1 MPPPQPKAPA
11 AAAPAAQTFAPSHQ
25 QLGGSNRKANG
36 TKKHLSAREALKT
49 QMTASYE
56 KLKVSRCG
64 GRQSKDDWI
73 DEMVGH
79 MIEMQKEGM
88 T

>member
-1 MPPPQPKAPA
+1 MMPCSAKSVYA
-11 AAAPAAQTFAPSHQ
+11 HQ
-25 QLGGSNRKANG
+25 QLGGSNRKAHR

-49 QMTASYE
+49 AMTASYE

-73 DEMVGH
+73 DEMIGH